1 MFLPSMPP
9 HNRRAKTFLLAA
21 ILWSAGLFALLRAP
35 VVERVLVLP
44 LTALQQRAAEHYAGS
59 PTAPIVVTLECS
71 GTDVLALCLAAIL
84 ACPVAWRV
92 RIAGALGA
100 FAFVMAMNTV
110 RIATL
115 GLAAASPAVFT
126 TLHLQVWPAILLV
139 ASAGYVLAW
148 MRIALGAGQGGA
160 TAPDGTLPDLARRFA
175 PRAAVVLVAFAL
187 CGPWIAASE
196 ALLAAGAVV
205 AGAAGIILG
214 SAGVAATV
222 TGNVLATTRG
232 AFVVTPECLATA
244 LVPVYIAAVL
254 TARRS
259 ARWRAAALAG
269 AVPLFGALAV
279 VRLLLLA
286 LPPAIADS
294 PVILVHGFHQLVLAM
309 AAVALLAYWREP
321 SGPNRRPRAARR
333 TGLAIGAAVAAAI
346 VAGGPLTAFVLA
358 VARFVAALASHTLAD
373 LTNPGDAQGA
383 LAVLPAYQACLLLAL
398 AIAAKLG
405 WRRVVPALAVL
416 LVSQVFFLVALGE
429 VADHAGLV
437 AHALLLRGWG
447 VAAPALLTLS
457 MIRSAPPATGTLLP
471 LRPAADGP
479 R

>member
-1 MFLPSMPP
+1 M
-9 HNRRAKTFLLAA
+9 FLLAA
-21 ILWSAGLFALLRAP
+21 ILWSAGLFAVLRAP
-35 VVERVLVLP
+35 VVERALVVP
-44 LTALQQRAAEHYAGS
+44 LTAAQQRAAEHYAGS
-59 PTAPIVVTLECS
+59 PTAPIAVTLECS

-84 ACPVAWRV
+84 ACPVAWRL

-100 FAFVMAMNTV
+100 FAFVMALNTV

-115 GLAAASPAVFT
+115 GLAAASPAVFDA
-126 TLHLQVWPAILLV
+126 LHLQVWPAILLV
-139 ASAGYVLAW
+139 ASGGYVLGW
-148 MRIALGAGQGGA
+148 MRFAVGSGHRGA
-160 TAPDGTLPDLARRFA
+160 TAPDGTVQDLARRFA

-187 CGPWIAASE
+187 CGPWIAESE
-196 ALLAAGAVV
+196 ALVAAGGVV
-205 AGAAGIILG
+205 AGAAGAILA
-214 SAGVAATV
+214 SAGLAATAA
-222 TGNVLATTRG
+222 GNVLTTTRG

-244 LVPVYIAAVL
+244 LVPVYIAGVL

-259 ARWRAAALAG
+259 AGWRAAALA
-269 AVPLFGALAV
+269 AAIPLFGALAV

-286 LPPAIADS
+286 IPPAIADS
-294 PVILVHGFHQLVLAM
+294 PLILVHGFHQLVLGVV
-309 AAVALLAYWREP
+309 AVALLAFWREP
-321 SGPNRRPRAARR
+321 LGPNRTARAARR
-333 TGLAIGAAVAAAI
+333 TGLAIGAGVAAAV

-358 VARFVAALASHTLAD
+358 VARAVASLGSHTLAD

-398 AIAAKLG
+398 GIAARLG
-405 WRRVVPALAVL
+405 WRRVLPALVVL
-416 LVSQVFFLVALGE
+416 LVSQVLFLVALGE

-437 AHALLLRGWG
+437 AHALLLRGWA